1 MSTVIT
7 LDTDAP
13 RDAQY
18 LLEVGEAYAECVR
31 VMNHLTLSDEA
42 LEFPANADR
51 LVRYLATAAS
61 RPPQL
66 LQQVTG
72 WLAAEHAAGRIRI
85 VEGDYEG
92 QPALAVTAAQVYL
105 EDASGAAGMLQQALD
120 TASRVT
126 CDMAAAGTGDEE
138 GETGEV
144 NG

>member
-1 MSTVIT
+1 MSITVT
-7 LDTDAP
+7 LNTDGP
-13 RDAQY
+13 RDARY
-18 LLEVGEAYAECVR
+18 LLEVSDAYAKCVR
-31 VMNHLTLSDEA
+31 VMNHLTLSDQT
-42 LEFPANADR
+42 LEFPGNADR
-51 LVRYLATAAS
+51 LVRHLATAAS
-61 RPPQL
+61 RLPQL

-105 EDASGAAGMLQQALD
+105 EDASAAAGTLQQALD
-120 TASRVT
+120 TAARVT

-138 GETGEV
+138 GETREG